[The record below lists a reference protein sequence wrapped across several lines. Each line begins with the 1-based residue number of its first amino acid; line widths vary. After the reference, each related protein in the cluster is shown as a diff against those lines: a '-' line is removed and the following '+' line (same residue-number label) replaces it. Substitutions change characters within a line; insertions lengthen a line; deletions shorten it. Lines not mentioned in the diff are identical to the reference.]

1 MQAFDDNQSPQVPR
15 DPAMAILRVAIV
27 VLGVIWAYLQPGDNQ
42 RVLLQAFGGYAV
54 YSALL
59 YALAY
64 RPLIK
69 GSWQKFYL
77 VAGALDLAFAILLI
91 QQTGGI
97 GSPFVRALNLWV
109 ALLAFL
115 FGLTIGSIGSVV
127 ALAVLFAFDLQAGVP
142 GDPLAVI
149 IRAGGLLLHGPLVGY
164 LSDRERARILTISKG
179 RDDLAEANKKLVTE
193 QAKLIQAEKLS
204 SIGMLASGVAHEIN
218 NPLMG
223 VMGCVK
229 ALSEKAIDEN
239 RRDDYFAA
247 VQDGLERIRG
257 TVQSL
262 LDFARQRPPS
272 PAPLDAAEVVDSV
285 IRLLQP
291 LARKKDVAVVN
302 AIAPGQAQV
311 QADRTQ
317 IMQALVNVIMN
328 ALQAIKKAGGH
339 ITIAAVPPVGTSEP
353 RLVGLQVE
361 DDGVGMPKDVV
372 ARVCDPFFTTKPEG
386 EGTGLG
392 MAITQGIVRAHGGD
406 LTLES
411 EVGVGTKVTLWLPEA
426 AAATERGAG
435 STKEAVHA

>member
-1 MQAFDDNQSPQVPR
+1 MEAVYDSDSPQVPR
-15 DPAMAILRVAIV
+15 DPAMAVLRVAIV
-27 VLGVIWAYLQPGDNQ
+27 VFGVVWAFLQPSAQ
-42 RVLLQAFGGYAV
+42 RMVLLHAFGGYAV

-69 GSWQKFYL
+69 GSGRKFYL
-77 VAGALDLAFAILLI
+77 VAGVLDLAFAVLLI

-115 FGLTIGSIGSVV
+115 FGLTIGSVGSVV
-127 ALAVLFAFDLQAGVP
+127 ALAVLFAFDLQAGLP

-149 IRAGGLLLHGPLVGY
+149 IRSGGLLLHGPLVGY
-164 LSDRERARILTISKG
+164 LSDRERARIRTISKT
-179 RDDLAEANKKLVTE
+179 RDDLAEANRRLVGE

-229 ALSEKAIDEN
+229 ALSEHSVDEK
-239 RRDDYFAA
+239 RTRDYFEA

-272 PAPLDAAEVVDSV
+272 PSALDAAEVIDSV
-285 IRLLQP
+285 TRLLQP
-291 LARKKDVAVVN
+291 LARKKDVEVASSVRS
-302 AIAPGQAQV
+302 GEAQV
-311 QADRTQ
+311 QVDRTQ
-317 IMQALVNVIMN
+317 IMQALVNVVMN
-328 ALQAIKKAGGH
+328 ALQAVKNGGR
-339 ITIAAVPPVGTSEP
+339 IRIAVVRGSGLGDEP
-353 RLVGLQVE
+353 RLVGLRVE

-372 ARVCDPFFTTKPEG
+372 AKVCDPFFTTKPEG

-406 LTLES
+406 LTIES
-411 EVGVGTKVTLWLPEA
+411 EVGVGTKVTLWLPAGTVAGEG
-426 AAATERGAG
+426 RG
-435 STKEAVHA
+435 SSKEAVRA